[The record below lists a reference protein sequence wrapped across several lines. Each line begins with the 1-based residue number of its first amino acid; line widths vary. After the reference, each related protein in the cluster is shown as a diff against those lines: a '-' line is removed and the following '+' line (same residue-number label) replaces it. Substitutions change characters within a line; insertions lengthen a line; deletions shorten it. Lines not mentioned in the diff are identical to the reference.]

1 MTQERE
7 QDVSE
12 NKKEKGSSITRVLEI
27 LEMLSRAERPMAP
40 ADIAHY
46 LGIPKPSIHRLLQ
59 QLETDGF
66 LQVDLR
72 GLWGPGVKLHGLA
85 WAVLRNQ
92 RFRNERLA
100 VLRELAAKIGETCGL
115 SIPQGLDM
123 VYADRVQANW
133 PLQISLPEGSQVPI
147 WCTASGK
154 LYLSSFP
161 RPQRD
166 RIISKLPLTRMTRNT
181 LCELDALKAE
191 LDLTAE
197 RGMGVDNEEFIDGM
211 VACSVPVIDEQGV
224 LLACLFVHAPLI
236 RHSAEQLMAFKPL
249 LTDAAAEL
257 AAML

>member
-1 MTQERE
+1 MAESKT
-7 QDVSE
+7 
-12 NKKEKGSSITRVLEI
+12 EKGSSITRVLEI
-27 LEMLSRAERPMAP
+27 LEMLSKAERPMAP

-59 QLETDGF
+59 QLEADSF

-72 GLWGPGVKLHGLA
+72 GLWGPGTKLHGLA
-85 WAVLRNQ
+85 WSVLRNQ

-100 VLRELAAKIGETCGL
+100 VLRALAEKIGETCGL

-123 VYADRVQANW
+123 VYADRAQANW
-133 PLQISLPEGSQVPI
+133 PLQIYLPEGSQVPI

-166 RIISKLPLTRMTRNT
+166 RILSKLPLTRMTRNT
-181 LCELDALKAE
+181 LCDPDELKAE
-191 LDLTAE
+191 LDLTAK

-211 VACSVPVIDEQGV
+211 VACSVPVLDQKGV
-224 LLACLFVHAPLI
+224 MLACLFVHAPMLRVSI
-236 RHSAEQLMAFKPL
+236 EQLIAFRPL
-249 LTDAAAEL
+249 LNDAASEL
-257 AAML
+257 AALSSVSDA